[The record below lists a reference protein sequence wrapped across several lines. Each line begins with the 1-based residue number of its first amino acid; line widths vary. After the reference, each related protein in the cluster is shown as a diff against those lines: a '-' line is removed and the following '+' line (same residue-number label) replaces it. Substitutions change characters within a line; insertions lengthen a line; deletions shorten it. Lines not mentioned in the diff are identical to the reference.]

1 MNSSEPKA
9 TRMCWAKRLRSSQ
22 GGWTI
27 SETNRIN
34 VADEIFEEWGPEAE
48 WLKVRH
54 NKQPIYKEAAQ
65 LRPAER
71 HLNWHRK
78 NVFDQ

>member
-1 MNSSEPKA
+1 
-9 TRMCWAKRLRSSQ
+9 
-22 GGWTI
+22 
-27 SETNRIN
+27 